1 MSQSRWVVQVEL
13 SVDPRYTHNMNSHS
27 QPMGLVNLY
36 LYTKVADKTKALE
49 AALDEIK
56 AAHTKSKVAYDKLVT
71 ILESDLYNAGIM
83 YEKTKADLALT
94 QCTFAL
100 CDDGCCGWRCRAGH
114 GQCEEH
120 TKDSVQQLLSG
131 GSFNQCNYIC
141 DVTGIRCQE
150 HITPEEVSKSMSR

>member
-13 SVDPRYTHNMNSHS
+13 SVDPRHTHNINSHS
-27 QPMGLVNLY
+27 QPRGLVNLY
-36 LYTKVADKTKALE
+36 LYTKVAANLDARKALDMRRAAHNKTKA
-49 AALDEIK
+49 A
-56 AAHTKSKVAYDKLVT
+56 
-71 ILESDLYNAGIM
+71 
-83 YEKTKADLALT
+83 LALT

-150 HITPEEVSKSMSR
+150 HITPEEASKSMSR

>member
-1 MSQSRWVVQVEL
+1 MSRSRWVVQVEL
-13 SVDPRYTHNMNSHS
+13 SVVISD
-27 QPMGLVNLY
+27 LVNLY
-36 LYTKVADKTKALE
+36 LHTKVAANLGARKMRDLYFERLAAHDKTKA
-49 AALDEIK
+49 A
-56 AAHTKSKVAYDKLVT
+56 
-71 ILESDLYNAGIM
+71 
-83 YEKTKADLALT
+83 LALT

-150 HITPEEVSKSMSR
+150 HITPEEASKSMSR